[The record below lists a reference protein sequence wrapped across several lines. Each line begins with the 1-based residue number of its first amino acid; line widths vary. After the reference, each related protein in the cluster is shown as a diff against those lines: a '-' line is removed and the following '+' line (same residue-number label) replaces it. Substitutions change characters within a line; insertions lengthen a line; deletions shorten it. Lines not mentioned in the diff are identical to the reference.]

1 MLMQSIGT
9 TAGAL
14 HNTLTSMDYLLH
26 YLKERRSQP
35 SSTYFMTCLNVGWLK
50 LKKYYEITD
59 LNPAYIMAVF
69 LNPHYRQIWFEEH
82 WAQTPEFVTIAR
94 TTVEKQ
100 YAIAKRTYNIDAPER
115 SSISPPAKRKEVKG
129 YAAWNKKRS
138 YTQSTELRDEITR
151 YRNIADPLDAQDP
164 LDWWKL
170 NQDDYPVLKHLAF
183 TTLAA
188 PASTAAD
195 ERLFSI
201 TGNVVNEER
210 PHIKQDLAEGQQC
223 LRSWYVE
230 GLIS

>member
-1 MLMQSIGT
+1 MQI
-9 TAGAL
+9 
-14 HNTLTSMDYLLH
+14 
-26 YLKERRSQP
+26 
-35 SSTYFMTCLNVGWLK
+35 
-50 LKKYYEITD
+50 
-59 LNPAYIMAVF
+59 
-69 LNPHYRQIWFEEH
+69 
-82 WAQTPEFVTIAR
+82 AQTIVDE
-94 TTVEKQ
+94 Q
-100 YAIAKRTYNIDAPER
+100 YAAAKRTYNIDAPER
-115 SSISPPAKRKEVKG
+115 SLISPPAKRKEVKG
-129 YAAWNKKRS
+129 YATWNKKRS

-151 YRNIADPLDAQDP
+151 YRNIADPPDAQDP

-201 TGNVVNEER
+201 TGNVVDEER